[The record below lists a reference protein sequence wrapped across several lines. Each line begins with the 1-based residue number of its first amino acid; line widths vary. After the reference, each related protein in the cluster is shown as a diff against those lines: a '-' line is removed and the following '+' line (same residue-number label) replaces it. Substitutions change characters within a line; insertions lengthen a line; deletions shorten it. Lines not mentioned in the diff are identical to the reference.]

1 MAWSDEVIPVIR
13 LLINDYNSPVTYTD
27 NRLIDTALVSAQ
39 LLLTEISFDN
49 SYTISLSSCSISP
62 DPSSDDSFINLVSMK
77 AACIILGG
85 EAKTEAL
92 NSVRITDGPTT
103 IDLANRS
110 KDVFQMYQSMIEIFE
125 SAKLRYMAGNSIG
138 GQAIMTPY
146 TVE

>member
-49 SYTISLSSCSISP
+49 TYTITLSSCSISP
-62 DPSSDDSFINLVSMK
+62 DPSADDSFINLVSMK

-85 EAKTEAL
+85 EAKTEAS
-92 NSVRITDGPTT
+92 NSIRIIDGPTT

-110 KDVFQMYQSMIEIFE
+110 RDVFQMYKSMLEIFE
-125 SAKLRYMAGNSIG
+125 NAKLRYMAGNSIG
-138 GQAIMTPY
+138 GQAIITPY